1 MAFMRG
7 LYTLLTHTHMFV
19 SAVGVQEAFVCL
31 AHLVLQVVYGLHQL
45 VRAHRLP
52 LLMVPQVSFTKRT
65 RAAQTRLHGLHLPAD
80 AGAAGHVSRFGEVSP
95 VVVFLWGIGK
105 LDVGPVDRGHRGET
119 LELFGD
125 LGQHAVDA
133 ELWLSGEGFL
143 AHGAQELL
151 AVIPVALQTGLTESV
166 AAGSGDGLDEDLQT
180 DGAGELLLRQDSPRR
195 LRTCQWLRERD
206 VKFCL
211 TTHEGC

>member
-1 MAFMRG
+1 M
-7 LYTLLTHTHMFV
+7 
-19 SAVGVQEAFVCL
+19 
-31 AHLVLQVVYGLHQL
+31 
-45 VRAHRLP
+45 
-52 LLMVPQVSFTKRT
+52 SFTKRT

-80 AGAAGHVSRFGEVSP
+80 AGAAGHVSHFGEVPP

-105 LDVGPVDRGHRGET
+105 LDVGPVDRGHRGQT

-125 LGQHAVDA
+125 LGQHTVDA

-151 AVIPVALQTGLTESV
+151 AVIPKALQTGLTESV

-180 DGAGELLLRQDSPRR
+180 DGAGELLLRQDLPRR
-195 LRTCQWLRERD
+195 LRTCQPLRERD
-206 VKFCL
+206 VIRLEVVNMRAGRREVVVSRNHLCSSVLLHTRVVNMHSFSSF
-211 TTHEGC
+211 GIY

>member
-7 LYTLLTHTHMFV
+7 LCALLTHAHMFV
-19 SAVGVQEAFVCL
+19 TAVGVQEAFVCL
-31 AHLVLQVVYGLHQL
+31 AHLVIQVVYGLHQL

-52 LLMVPQVSFTKRT
+52 LLMVPQVSFAKRT

-80 AGAAGHVSRFGEVSP
+80 AGIAGHLSRFSEVSP

-105 LDVGPVDRGHRGET
+105 LDVGPVNRGHRGHT

-133 ELWLSGEGFL
+133 ELWFSGEGFL
-143 AHGAQELL
+143 AHGAYELL
-151 AVIPVALQTGLTESV
+151 AVIPEALQTGLTESM

-195 LRTCQWLRERD
+195 LWAYQ
-206 VKFCL
+206 
-211 TTHEGC
+211 